1 MVAPAEPRPPYHP
14 GELEVQ
20 RRAGVAED
28 AQHLI
33 GMVHGRLSARAASLL
48 AQQSLAIA
56 TSLDGAGRPWTS
68 LLTGRPGFIQPMD
81 ESRLLLAGS
90 PPGYDPLAANLATR
104 PELGLL
110 VIDLESR
117 RRLRFN
123 GRGSIDPVRGIVL
136 SIDEAYGNCPKY
148 IQSRKVRFEGHPT
161 GGRPRQLRSHA
172 LSPRQQALI
181 GAADT
186 FFISSVHPDAGP
198 DASHRGGRP
207 GFVRVLEEKTLV
219 FPDYQGNNMFNT
231 LGNLTAEP
239 RAGLLFLDFD
249 NGDTLQITGSATL
262 DWTLATVAQH
272 RGADHVVVKVAI
284 DELLETRGVGLRGRL
299 LEYSPVNP

>member
-1 MVAPAEPRPPYHP
+1 MTAQAEPKPPYHP

-33 GMVHGRLSARAASLL
+33 GMVQPRLSARAAAFL
-48 AQQSLAIA
+48 AHQSVAVA
-56 TSLDGAGRPWTS
+56 TSLDAPGRPWAS
-68 LLTGRPGFIQPMD
+68 LLNGPSGFIQPVD
-81 ESRLLLAGS
+81 ETLLLLSG
-90 PPGYDPLAANLATR
+90 PPRAYDPLATNLATR

-110 VIDLESR
+110 VIDLATR

-123 GRGSIDPVRGIVL
+123 GRGRIDPARGILL
-136 SIDEAYGNCPKY
+136 SIEEAYGNCPKY
-148 IQSRKVRFEGHPT
+148 IQSRQIERESSPVTATPKQR
-161 GGRPRQLRSHA
+161 RSKT
-172 LSPRQQALI
+172 LSPRQRAWI

-207 GFVRVLEEKTLV
+207 GFVRVLDGKTLA

-231 LGNLTAEP
+231 LGNLAVEP
-239 RAGLLFLDFD
+239 RAGLLFLDFEG
-249 NGDTLQITGSATL
+249 GDTLQLTGRATL
-262 DWTLATVAQH
+262 DWSPAAVAQH
-272 RGADHVVVKVAI
+272 RGADHVVVTLAI
-284 DELLETRGVGLRGRL
+284 DELLETRGTGLRGRL